1 MYKLKILLLRVLQRN
16 ENQWTAAGEYL
27 QIISHIKIRGQC
39 RDYMKKPIN
48 SYRRDKQSNYKC
60 SMVFSGYFPPKR
72 YREIDRWSSNIS
84 KNYRVWN

>member
-16 ENQWTAAGEYL
+16 ENQWTAASEYL

-60 SMVFSGYFPPKR
+60 SMVFSGYFSPKKI
-72 YREIDRWSSNIS
+72 YRDR
-84 KNYRVWN
+84 